1 MLNCVNVNID
11 KMKVF
16 ILFIIFFSFLF
27 NTQFTFAIDKIVV
40 NGLFKDKAIVTIDG
54 KQRILKKGKKS
65 PEGALLVESNSK
77 QAIIEV
83 NGQQE
88 AYILG
93 SHIGSNFKRSTED
106 KKLILAP
113 DSAGMYNVSGSING
127 SHVSFVVDTGAT
139 LVSMNSNIAKKLGID
154 YKLIGKEG
162 LSYTASGTSKIYIV
176 NLKKVR
182 VGDIELHNVEGAV
195 HEGNF
200 PVVTLLGMSFL
211 RNLDMKRQGRVMELQ
226 KKY

>member
-1 MLNCVNVNID
+1 MRFL
-11 KMKVF
+11 
-16 ILFIIFFSFLF
+16 ILFFTAFSFLF
-27 NTQFTFAIDKIVV
+27 KAQLIFAIDKIIV

-54 KQRILKKGKKS
+54 KQRVLKKGKES
-65 PEGALLVESNSK
+65 PEGALLVESDSR
-77 QAIIEV
+77 QAIIEI

-88 AYILG
+88 IYALG
-93 SHIGSNFKRSTED
+93 SHIGSNFKPPTEG

-127 SHVSFVVDTGAT
+127 SHVSFIVDTGAT
-139 LVSMNSNIAKKLGID
+139 LVSMNSDVAKKLGID
-154 YKLIGKEG
+154 YKLIGKQG
-162 LSYTASGTSKIYIV
+162 LSYTASGKSKIYII
-176 NLKKVR
+176 NLKKVK

-200 PVVTLLGMSFL
+200 PVITLLGMSFL
-211 RNLDMKRQGRVMELQ
+211 GKLDMKREGRVMELQ